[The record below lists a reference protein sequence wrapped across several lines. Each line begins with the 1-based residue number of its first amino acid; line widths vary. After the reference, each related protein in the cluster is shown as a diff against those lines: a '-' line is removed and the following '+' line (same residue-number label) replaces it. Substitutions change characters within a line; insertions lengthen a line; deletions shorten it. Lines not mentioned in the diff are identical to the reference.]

1 MVTLKLSK
9 RDPFGAG
16 FVFHSGRT
24 DNVLCPV
31 AAYMLAYLACRWPWS
46 GFLFRFSDGSP
57 LTREHMCM
65 ELWKVLQYIG
75 GMNTSGHSFRIGG
88 ATVAAHRGIS
98 DSLKTFGRGK
108 SAAFMEYTRTD
119 IATLTSI
126 AAKLAR

>member
-9 RDPFGAG
+9 SDPFGAG
-16 FVFHSGRT
+16 FVFHLGRT

-31 AAYMLAYLACRWPWS
+31 AYKLAYLACRWPCS

-57 LTREHMCM
+57 LTQEHMCM

-88 ATVAAHRGIS
+88 GGTAAAHRGIS
-98 DSLKTFGRGK
+98 DSLKTLGREK
-108 SAAFMEYTRTD
+108 SAAFMEYIRTD

-126 AAKLAR
+126 AVKLAR